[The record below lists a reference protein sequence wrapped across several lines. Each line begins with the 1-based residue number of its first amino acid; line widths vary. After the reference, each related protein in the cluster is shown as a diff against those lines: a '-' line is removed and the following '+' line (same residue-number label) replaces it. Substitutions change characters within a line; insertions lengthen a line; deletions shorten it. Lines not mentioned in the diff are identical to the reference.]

1 MSNRQVS
8 QTTSSEREPGLDR
21 RVFTFKATY
30 VVWMVLG
37 VIEAFIAIRILLL
50 LLAANPE
57 NPFAVFVYNVSWI
70 FVYPFLGLTQTP
82 SAGGMVLEIPSFIA
96 MAVYALVFWGIERL
110 VWLIF
115 YRPRQ
120 ASVST
125 TEQTSSERN
134 TL

>member
-1 MSNRQVS
+1 
-8 QTTSSEREPGLDR
+8 
-21 RVFTFKATY
+21 
-30 VVWMVLG
+30 MVLG